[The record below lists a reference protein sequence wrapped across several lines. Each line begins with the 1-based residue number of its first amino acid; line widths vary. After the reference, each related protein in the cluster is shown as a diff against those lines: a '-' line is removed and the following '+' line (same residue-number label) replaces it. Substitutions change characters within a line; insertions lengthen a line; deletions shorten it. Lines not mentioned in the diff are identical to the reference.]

1 MEKLSTTIPIQTAVN
16 PTPVQ
21 VVTVSDLKF
30 DYQNI
35 AGVNNLDDPAVKCLE
50 EEEEERL
57 NVCSCIVL
65 SALNQL
71 KPARERGAQV
81 TGVPG
86 SSMYTALCFPE
97 HPEISEERC
106 YSIKSILS
114 SRWASKRKVEKELRK
129 TST

>member
-1 MEKLSTTIPIQTAVN
+1 MEKPSTTIPIQTAVN

-35 AGVNNLDDPAVKCLE
+35 AGVNNLDDAAVKSL
-50 EEEEERL
+50 EEERL
-57 NVCSCIVL
+57 NVFSYIVL

-71 KPARERGAQV
+71 KPAGERGAQV
-81 TGVPG
+81 LGVHVSP
-86 SSMYTALCFPE
+86 MYTALCFPE
-97 HPEISEERC
+97 DPETSEERC

-114 SRWASKRKVEKELRK
+114 SRWASKRKAEKEI
-129 TST
+129 